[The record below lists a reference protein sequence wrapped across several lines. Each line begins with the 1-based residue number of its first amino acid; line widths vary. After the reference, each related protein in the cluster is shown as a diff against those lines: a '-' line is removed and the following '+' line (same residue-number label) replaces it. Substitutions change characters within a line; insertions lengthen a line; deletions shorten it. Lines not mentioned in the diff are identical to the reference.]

1 MDTTNYKLEK
11 YRLEK
16 GDTVRVVGCHGM
28 LFNFNNQK
36 LKLADGVALGVKC
49 VLMGGQS
56 EDFAVQLPSGIL
68 ADGRLFIHMACV
80 ELVKKGKPNRA
91 TIMHDPVCKLFEV
104 RDGADEHFVS
114 KIQYEYIP
122 KEVAEICS
130 KVIKEAYDAK
140 H

>member
-1 MDTTNYKLEK
+1 MNTITYK
-11 YRLEK
+11 LEK
-16 GDTVRVVGCHGM
+16 GDTVRVTGCHGM
-28 LFNFNNQK
+28 LFNRKHQK
-36 LKLADGVALGVKC
+36 LKLADGITLGIEC
-49 VLMGGQS
+49 VLMGGQN
-56 EDFAVQLPSGIL
+56 EDFVVQLPNGIL
-68 ADGRLFIHMACV
+68 ADGMLFIHMACV
-80 ELVKKGKPNRA
+80 ELVKKGEHKPA

-122 KEVAEICS
+122 KEVAEVCS